1 MLYDMIWYDMV
12 LISWNE
18 TVNLYGFSVS
28 WSPVQLELVLPL
40 LLLFQSKTKVLPLL
54 FAAETLT
61 KLNNDTIDNQDYHES
76 LHQKKKDYHESWWM
90 KGWWL
95 QMMTLLLVSLAL
107 LLLVNKDKDKD
118 VVI

>member
-76 LHQKKKDYHESWWM
+76 LHQKKKITMNHDGWKDGDY
-90 KGWWL
+90 KWWL
-95 QMMTLLLVSLAL
+95 FC
-107 LLLVNKDKDKD
+107 
-118 VVI
+118 

>member
-1 MLYDMIWYDMV
+1 MQKIFKAVYVVWYDMV

-28 WSPVQLELVLPL
+28 WSPIQLELVLPL

-76 LHQKKKDYHESWWM
+76 LHQKKRLPWI
-90 KGWWL
+90 
-95 QMMTLLLVSLAL
+95 MM
-107 LLLVNKDKDKD
+107 DERM
-118 VVI
+118 VITNDDSFASFFSSSFAS